1 MALDI
6 NGYNSAFKS
15 FVEFAQN
22 RTGENQEKAIA
33 DARIKKFNGEEVL
46 TIAHVKTDDV
56 HKWLRTGDECDVNDR
71 TRAIFRAAVVN
82 MFGGESKVPES
93 VKKAMLMEDYD
104 KGKPLTAR
112 RILAV
117 KEAIDADG
125 TAKARSATIRF
136 ETLDNP
142 ANEAAML
149 AKGYTKAELPR
160 LARAARFYAE
170 VNHCAEFEA
179 LEALTTPGTKA
190 NRLMQYGGRFLES
203 AENFAN
209 GLRLMDSFASWF
221 TAVCETKAA
230 DREGKF
236 ENAKTVTD
244 FNFVGSIA
252 SRRSQAGLERIV
264 FEELAVNPGAN
275 LAETDPEK
283 IFGMKDNAASRFIGT
298 RRYGNFLGVVVSVP
312 PARRGAIFAVFDKL
326 SKPLPETKEAA
337 LAFNELPPDE
347 KGVRDPN
354 LVISRILRHLPEIE
368 KLMAKGALTT
378 KNIVKTLFP
387 DLPSRDWTLRGMN
400 EFTHNVEDLC
410 VERLVDGGMDED
422 EALSYGGRLRLVME
436 ETSCTFNEAFATVTT
451 GKRVAPP
458 PYMTTAT
465 YPIEELDGT
474 TNAARTQ
481 LQAAGSGDL
490 YRAYNYGALDDPE
503 NAEKFFIK
511 DPAGQAFGF
520 NFPDGT
526 FLRANSNVHAGN
538 VPTILDKLESLAG
551 RVHPRQQ
558 SALLFAVSQAGIST
572 LRGGLAPYGIVAS
585 EHACVDFTISKDDE
599 TGAITVKYTGPEEL
613 PVRFS
618 WTATIDVDGNMTTTP
633 MVVDQPVAQLTA
645 KAARAKVDAA
655 ANGLGVKLTGAQA
668 NEAAGLL
675 RTHGTDMYSWNADIF
690 AKFLVRLVTAGGQGA
705 NKDAIAADTANSI
718 RKWRSVGLGDSGFAA
733 FNEAAKN
740 NVSNTIRKYMQPD
753 QAGRFKDGIHETMFE
768 DAHRAIYTFNG
779 TTYNHKPANELIP
792 AFKAL
797 VPDAKKQRALS
808 IYLNQLCL
816 ETVLMPTTHVPYE
829 TGVEAHKL
837 PGSDALVNRDMTSGL
852 YQSSVLYTY
861 QHVLTHDL
869 KLSEDGRTATITQS
883 ITADLS
889 GPGADM
895 NDPKSFGQVTFS
907 QRLVIDLEPDIPV
920 VTDYKLSQTIE

>member
-82 MFGGESKVPES
+82 MFGGEDRIPAS

-112 RILAV
+112 RIMAV

-136 ETLDNP
+136 ETIDDP
-142 ANEAAML
+142 ANKAAML

-160 LARAARFYAE
+160 LARAAHFYAE

-203 AENFAN
+203 AANFAN

-230 DREGKF
+230 DRGEKF
-236 ENAKTVTD
+236 ENAKTFTD
-244 FNFVGSIA
+244 FNFAGSIA
-252 SRRSQAGLERIV
+252 SRNAQAGLERIV

-275 LAETDPEK
+275 LTETDPEK

-326 SKPLPETKEAA
+326 SKP
-337 LAFNELPPDE
+337 
-347 KGVRDPN
+347 KG
-354 LVISRILRHLPEIE
+354 S
-368 KLMAKGALTT
+368 LTT

-410 VERLVDGGMDED
+410 VERLVDGGKDED

-458 PYMTTAT
+458 PYMTNAT
-465 YPIEELDGT
+465 YPLEELDGT
-474 TNAARTQ
+474 TNAARRQ
-481 LQAAGSGDL
+481 LEAAGSGDL
-490 YRAYNYGALDDPE
+490 YRAYNYGALDDPTNE
-503 NAEKFFIK
+503 GKYFIK
-511 DPAGQAFGF
+511 DPARVAFGF
-520 NFPDGT
+520 KFPDGT
-526 FLRANSNVHAGN
+526 FLRANAGVHAAN
-538 VPTILDKLESLAG
+538 IPTILDKLESLAG

-572 LRGGLAPYGIVAS
+572 LRGGLAPYGIFS
-585 EHACVDFTISKDDE
+585 TEHACVDFTISKNDE

-655 ANGLGVKLTGAQA
+655 ANGLGVKLTSAQA
-668 NEAAGLL
+668 NEA
-675 RTHGTDMYSWNADIF
+675 S
-690 AKFLVRLVTAGGQGA
+690 Q
-705 NKDAIAADTANSI
+705 DA
-718 RKWRSVGLGDSGFAA
+718 R
-733 FNEAAKN
+733 
-740 NVSNTIRKYMQPD
+740 
-753 QAGRFKDGIHETMFE
+753 
-768 DAHRAIYTFNG
+768 HR
-779 TTYNHKPANELIP
+779 
-792 AFKAL
+792 
-797 VPDAKKQRALS
+797 
-808 IYLNQLCL
+808 
-816 ETVLMPTTHVPYE
+816 
-829 TGVEAHKL
+829 
-837 PGSDALVNRDMTSGL
+837 
-852 YQSSVLYTY
+852 
-861 QHVLTHDL
+861 HVLLERRHL
-869 KLSEDGRTATITQS
+869 RQVPRPARHGRR
-883 ITADLS
+883 
-889 GPGADM
+889 PGREQGRDRGGHGKQHPQVAQRRLGRSRLRRVQRSREEQRQQHHPQIHAARPGRQVQGRHPR
-895 NDPKSFGQVTFS
+895 NDVRRRAP
-907 QRLVIDLEPDIPV
+907 R
-920 VTDYKLSQTIE
+920 

>member
-1 MALDI
+1 M
-6 NGYNSAFKS
+6 
-15 FVEFAQN
+15 
-22 RTGENQEKAIA
+22 
-33 DARIKKFNGEEVL
+33 
-46 TIAHVKTDDV
+46 KTDDV

-82 MFGGESKVPES
+82 MFGGESKIPES

-125 TAKARSATIRF
+125 TAKARSETIRF
-136 ETLDNP
+136 ETIDNP
-142 ANEAAML
+142 ANKAAML

-179 LEALTTPGTKA
+179 LDELTTPGTKA

-203 AENFAN
+203 AANFAN

-230 DREGKF
+230 DRGEKF
-236 ENAKTVTD
+236 ENAKTFTD
-244 FNFVGSIA
+244 FNFAGSIA
-252 SRRSQAGLERIV
+252 SRNAQAGLERIV

-275 LAETDPEK
+275 LTETDPEK

-337 LAFNELPPDE
+337 LAFNELPLDE
-347 KGVRDPN
+347 KCVRDPN

-368 KLMAKGALTT
+368 KLMAKGSLTT

-458 PYMTTAT
+458 PYMTNAT
-465 YPIEELDGT
+465 YPLEELDGT
-474 TNAARTQ
+474 TNAARRQ
-481 LQAAGSGDL
+481 LEAAGSGDL
-490 YRAYNYGALDDPE
+490 YRAYNYGTLDDPTNE
-503 NAEKFFIK
+503 GKFFIK
-511 DPAGQAFGF
+511 DPARQAFGF
-520 NFPDGT
+520 KFPDGT

-538 VPTILDKLESLAG
+538 VPTIIDKLESLAG

-585 EHACVDFTISKDDE
+585 EHACVDFTISKNDE
-599 TGAITVKYTGPEEL
+599 TGAITVRSSTRGRRSCRCASPGR
-613 PVRFS
+613 PRS
-618 WTATIDVDGNMTTTP
+618 TWTAT
-633 MVVDQPVAQLTA
+633 
-645 KAARAKVDAA
+645 
-655 ANGLGVKLTGAQA
+655 
-668 NEAAGLL
+668 
-675 RTHGTDMYSWNADIF
+675 
-690 AKFLVRLVTAGGQGA
+690 
-705 NKDAIAADTANSI
+705 
-718 RKWRSVGLGDSGFAA
+718 
-733 FNEAAKN
+733 
-740 NVSNTIRKYMQPD
+740 
-753 QAGRFKDGIHETMFE
+753 
-768 DAHRAIYTFNG
+768 
-779 TTYNHKPANELIP
+779 
-792 AFKAL
+792 
-797 VPDAKKQRALS
+797 
-808 IYLNQLCL
+808 
-816 ETVLMPTTHVPYE
+816 
-829 TGVEAHKL
+829 
-837 PGSDALVNRDMTSGL
+837 
-852 YQSSVLYTY
+852 
-861 QHVLTHDL
+861 
-869 KLSEDGRTATITQS
+869 
-883 ITADLS
+883 
-889 GPGADM
+889 
-895 NDPKSFGQVTFS
+895 
-907 QRLVIDLEPDIPV
+907 
-920 VTDYKLSQTIE
+920 

>member
-1 MALDI
+1 M
-6 NGYNSAFKS
+6 
-15 FVEFAQN
+15 
-22 RTGENQEKAIA
+22 
-33 DARIKKFNGEEVL
+33 
-46 TIAHVKTDDV
+46 
-56 HKWLRTGDECDVNDR
+56 
-71 TRAIFRAAVVN
+71 
-82 MFGGESKVPES
+82 
-93 VKKAMLMEDYD
+93 
-104 KGKPLTAR
+104 
-112 RILAV
+112 
-117 KEAIDADG
+117 
-125 TAKARSATIRF
+125 
-136 ETLDNP
+136 
-142 ANEAAML
+142 
-149 AKGYTKAELPR
+149 
-160 LARAARFYAE
+160 
-170 VNHCAEFEA
+170 
-179 LEALTTPGTKA
+179 
-190 NRLMQYGGRFLES
+190 
-203 AENFAN
+203 
-209 GLRLMDSFASWF
+209 
-221 TAVCETKAA
+221 
-230 DREGKF
+230 
-236 ENAKTVTD
+236 
-244 FNFVGSIA
+244 
-252 SRRSQAGLERIV
+252 
-264 FEELAVNPGAN
+264 
-275 LAETDPEK
+275 
-283 IFGMKDNAASRFIGT
+283 
-298 RRYGNFLGVVVSVP
+298 
-312 PARRGAIFAVFDKL
+312 
-326 SKPLPETKEAA
+326 
-337 LAFNELPPDE
+337 
-347 KGVRDPN
+347 
-354 LVISRILRHLPEIE
+354 
-368 KLMAKGALTT
+368 
-378 KNIVKTLFP
+378 
-387 DLPSRDWTLRGMN
+387 
-400 EFTHNVEDLC
+400 
-410 VERLVDGGMDED
+410 ERLVDGGMDED

-458 PYMTTAT
+458 PYMTNAT
-465 YPIEELDGT
+465 YPLEELDGT
-474 TNAARTQ
+474 TNAARRQ
-481 LQAAGSGDL
+481 LEAAGSGDL
-490 YRAYNYGALDDPE
+490 YRAYNYGTLDDPTNE
-503 NAEKFFIK
+503 GKYFIK
-511 DPAGQAFGF
+511 DPARQAFGF

-585 EHACVDFTISKDDE
+585 EHACV
-599 TGAITVKYTGPEEL
+599 
-613 PVRFS
+613 VRFS
-618 WTATIDVDGNMTTTP
+618 WTTTIDVDGNMTTTP

-690 AKFLVRLVTAGGQGA
+690 AKFLVRLVTAGGKGVDKA
-705 NKDAIAADTANSI
+705 AVAADTANSI
-718 RKWRSVGLGDSGFAA
+718 RKWRSVGLGDPGFAA

-768 DAHRAIYTFNG
+768 DAHRADYILNG

-816 ETVLMPTTHVPYE
+816 ETVLLPTTHVPYE
-829 TGVEAHKL
+829 TGVEAHNL

-889 GPGADM
+889 GPGANM

>member
-136 ETLDNP
+136 ETDADGTAKARSATIRLETIDNP

-160 LARAARFYAE
+160 LARAAHFYAE

-179 LEALTTPGTKA
+179 LEALTEPGSKA
-190 NRLMQYGGRFLES
+190 NRLMGYGGRFLEN
-203 AENFAN
+203 AANFRE
-209 GLRLMDSFASWF
+209 GLRLLDSFETWY
-221 TAVCETKAA
+221 TATKATLDATGKNYQEGMPKTILNANDSYFKPDTQRGMEKFIFEEIASNASLDLAEQDPEKVFGMENNAATRFFGRGLSWSFTQTVANIPPAKRAAFYAVVDTAFPLVTDVAIARLPIFRRPA
-230 DREGKF
+230 DQISTVNKGIVLARVMKNLDKLAALVAKGELTVKAF
-236 ENAKTVTD
+236 VKICFPEARAKTLGA
-244 FNFVGSIA
+244 VGALLKRWNAEIRGGADIEAKYPAEHSERMLALLEETGCTVEEALVAAQGGKQPPIPRYFATGTLQLEAFDGTTRGARSQLAADMDRPANYSIVGGQQNILGEDRGFLCSFPDGSFHKANGSEAGLAAIQTIADKVENLCGAVHREQA
-252 SRRSQAGLERIV
+252 SSVMTMLSQAGL
-264 FEELAVNPGAN
+264 
-275 LAETDPEK
+275 
-283 IFGMKDNAASRFIGT
+283 
-298 RRYGNFLGVVVSVP
+298 
-312 PARRGAIFAVFDKL
+312 
-326 SKPLPETKEAA
+326 
-337 LAFNELPPDE
+337 
-347 KGVRDPN
+347 
-354 LVISRILRHLPEIE
+354 
-368 KLMAKGALTT
+368 
-378 KNIVKTLFP
+378 
-387 DLPSRDWTLRGMN
+387 
-400 EFTHNVEDLC
+400 
-410 VERLVDGGMDED
+410 
-422 EALSYGGRLRLVME
+422 
-436 ETSCTFNEAFATVTT
+436 
-451 GKRVAPP
+451 
-458 PYMTTAT
+458 
-465 YPIEELDGT
+465 
-474 TNAARTQ
+474 
-481 LQAAGSGDL
+481 GD
-490 YRAYNYGALDDPE
+490 
-503 NAEKFFIK
+503 
-511 DPAGQAFGF
+511 
-520 NFPDGT
+520 
-526 FLRANSNVHAGN
+526 
-538 VPTILDKLESLAG
+538 
-551 RVHPRQQ
+551 
-558 SALLFAVSQAGIST
+558 
-572 LRGGLAPYGIVAS
+572 LRGGLVGYGIAS
-585 EHACVDFTISKDDE
+585 NEHSPVDMTLSKDAT
-599 TGAITVKYTGPEEL
+599 TGAVTIKYTSPAEL
-613 PVRFS
+613 PFRFE
-618 WTATIDVDGNMTTTP
+618 WTATVDVFGNVTSTP
-633 MVVDQPVAQLTA
+633 MKFDQPVAQLTA

-655 ANGLGVKLTGAQA
+655 ANRLGVTLTSAQA
-668 NEAAGLL
+668 NEAARLL

-690 AKFLVRLVTAGGQGA
+690 AKFLVRLVTAGG
-705 NKDAIAADTANSI
+705 
-718 RKWRSVGLGDSGFAA
+718 LGDPGFAA

-753 QAGRFKDGIHETMFE
+753 QDGRFKDGIHETMFE

-816 ETVLMPTTHVPYE
+816 ETVLLPTTHVPYE
-829 TGVEAHKL
+829 TGVEAHNL

-889 GPGADM
+889 GPGANM

>member
-6 NGYNSAFKS
+6 NGYNNAFKS
-15 FVEFAQN
+15 FVDFAQN
-22 RTGENQEKAIA
+22 RLGENQGKAVA

-46 TIAHVKTDDV
+46 TIAHAKTDEV

-117 KEAIDADG
+117 KAAVDADG
-125 TAKARSATIRF
+125 TAKARSATIRL
-136 ETLDNP
+136 ETLDDP

-160 LARAARFYAE
+160 LARAAHFYAE

-179 LEALTTPGTKA
+179 LEALTTPGSKA
-190 NRLMQYGGRFLES
+190 NRLMGYGGRFLES
-203 AENFAN
+203 AANFRE
-209 GLRLMDSFASWF
+209 GLRLLDSFETWY
-221 TAVCETKAA
+221 TATKATLDA
-230 DREGKF
+230 TGKNYQDGMSKTILNATDSYFKPDTQLGMEKFIF
-236 ENAKTVTD
+236 EEIASNASLDLAEQDPEKVFGMENNAATRFFGRGLGWSFTQTVANIPPAKRAAFYAALDTAFPLVTD
-244 FNFVGSIA
+244 VAIARLPLFRRPGDQISTINKGIVLARVMKNLDKLAALVAKGELTVKAFVKICFPEAREKTLGAVGALLKRWNFEIRGNQAEDIEAKYPPECSERMLALMEETGCTVEEALVAAQGGKQPPIPRYFATGTLQLEAFDGTTRGARSQLAADMDRPANYSIVGGQQNILGEDRGFLCSFPDGSFHKANGSEAGLAAIQTIA
-252 SRRSQAGLERIV
+252 DKVENLCGAVHREQASSVIMMLSQAGH
-264 FEELAVNPGAN
+264 
-275 LAETDPEK
+275 
-283 IFGMKDNAASRFIGT
+283 
-298 RRYGNFLGVVVSVP
+298 GN
-312 PARRGAIFAVFDKL
+312 
-326 SKPLPETKEAA
+326 
-337 LAFNELPPDE
+337 
-347 KGVRDPN
+347 
-354 LVISRILRHLPEIE
+354 
-368 KLMAKGALTT
+368 
-378 KNIVKTLFP
+378 
-387 DLPSRDWTLRGMN
+387 
-400 EFTHNVEDLC
+400 
-410 VERLVDGGMDED
+410 
-422 EALSYGGRLRLVME
+422 
-436 ETSCTFNEAFATVTT
+436 
-451 GKRVAPP
+451 
-458 PYMTTAT
+458 
-465 YPIEELDGT
+465 
-474 TNAARTQ
+474 
-481 LQAAGSGDL
+481 
-490 YRAYNYGALDDPE
+490 
-503 NAEKFFIK
+503 
-511 DPAGQAFGF
+511 
-520 NFPDGT
+520 
-526 FLRANSNVHAGN
+526 
-538 VPTILDKLESLAG
+538 
-551 RVHPRQQ
+551 
-558 SALLFAVSQAGIST
+558 
-572 LRGGLAPYGIVAS
+572 LRGGLVGYGIAS
-585 EHACVDFTISKDDE
+585 NEHAPVDMTLSKDAT
-599 TGAITVKYTGPEEL
+599 TGAVTIKYTSPKEL
-613 PVRFS
+613 PFRFE
-618 WTATIDVDGNMTTTP
+618 WTATVDTEGKVTSTP
-633 MVVDQPVAQLTA
+633 MKFEKPVAQLTA

-655 ANGLGVKLTGAQA
+655 ANGLGVTLTSAQA

-690 AKFLVRLVTAGGQGA
+690 AKYLVRLVTAGGQGA
-705 NKDAIAADTANSI
+705 DKDAVAADTANSI
-718 RKWRSVGLGDSGFAA
+718 RKWRSVGLGDPGFAA

-753 QAGRFKDGIHETMFE
+753 QAGRFKDGIHETVFE
-768 DAHRAIYTFNG
+768 DAHRADYILNG

-816 ETVLMPTTHVPYE
+816 ETVFLPSNHVPYE
-829 TGVEAHKL
+829 TGVEAHNL
-837 PGSDALVNRDMTSGL
+837 PGSDALVNRDLTSGL

>member
-15 FVEFAQN
+15 FVDFAQN
-22 RTGENQEKAIA
+22 RIGENQEKAIA

-46 TIAHVKTDDV
+46 TIAHAKTDEV

-125 TAKARSATIRF
+125 TAKARSATIRL

-160 LARAARFYAE
+160 LARAAHFYAE

-190 NRLMQYGGRFLES
+190 NRLMGYGGRFLES
-203 AENFAN
+203 AANFRE
-209 GLRLMDSFASWF
+209 GLRLLDSFETWY
-221 TAVCETKAA
+221 TATKATLDA
-230 DREGKF
+230 TGKNYQEGMSKTILNATSSYFKPDTQLGMEKF
-236 ENAKTVTD
+236 IFEEIASNASLNLAEQDPEKVFGMENNAATRFFGRGLGWSFTQTVANIPPAKRAAFYAALDTAFPLVTD
-244 FNFVGSIA
+244 VAIARLPLFRRPGDQISTINKGIVLARVMKNLDKLAALVAKGELTVKAFVKICFPEAREKTLGAVGALLKRWNAEIRGGADIEAKYPAEYSERMLALLEETGCTVEEALVAAQGGKQPPIPRYFATGTLQLEAFDGTTRGARSQLAADMDRPANYSIVGGQQNILGEDRGFLCSFPDGSFHKANGSEAGLAAIQTIA
-252 SRRSQAGLERIV
+252 DKVENLCGAVHREQASSVIMMLSQAG
-264 FEELAVNPGAN
+264 
-275 LAETDPEK
+275 
-283 IFGMKDNAASRFIGT
+283 
-298 RRYGNFLGVVVSVP
+298 
-312 PARRGAIFAVFDKL
+312 
-326 SKPLPETKEAA
+326 
-337 LAFNELPPDE
+337 
-347 KGVRDPN
+347 
-354 LVISRILRHLPEIE
+354 H
-368 KLMAKGALTT
+368 
-378 KNIVKTLFP
+378 
-387 DLPSRDWTLRGMN
+387 
-400 EFTHNVEDLC
+400 
-410 VERLVDGGMDED
+410 
-422 EALSYGGRLRLVME
+422 
-436 ETSCTFNEAFATVTT
+436 
-451 GKRVAPP
+451 
-458 PYMTTAT
+458 
-465 YPIEELDGT
+465 
-474 TNAARTQ
+474 
-481 LQAAGSGDL
+481 GD
-490 YRAYNYGALDDPE
+490 
-503 NAEKFFIK
+503 
-511 DPAGQAFGF
+511 
-520 NFPDGT
+520 
-526 FLRANSNVHAGN
+526 
-538 VPTILDKLESLAG
+538 
-551 RVHPRQQ
+551 
-558 SALLFAVSQAGIST
+558 
-572 LRGGLAPYGIVAS
+572 LRGGLVGYGIAS
-585 EHACVDFTISKDDE
+585 NEHAPVDMTLSKDAN
-599 TGAITVKYTGPEEL
+599 TGAVTIKYTSPKEL
-613 PVRFS
+613 PFRFE
-618 WTATIDVDGNMTTTP
+618 WTATVDTEGKVTSTP
-633 MVVDQPVAQLTA
+633 MKFEKPVAQLTA

-655 ANGLGVKLTGAQA
+655 ANGLGVKLTSAQA

-705 NKDAIAADTANSI
+705 DKDAVAADTANSI

-768 DAHRAIYTFNG
+768 DAHRADYILNG

-816 ETVLMPTTHVPYE
+816 ETVLLPTTHVPYE
-829 TGVEAHKL
+829 TGVEAHNL

-889 GPGADM
+889 GPGANM